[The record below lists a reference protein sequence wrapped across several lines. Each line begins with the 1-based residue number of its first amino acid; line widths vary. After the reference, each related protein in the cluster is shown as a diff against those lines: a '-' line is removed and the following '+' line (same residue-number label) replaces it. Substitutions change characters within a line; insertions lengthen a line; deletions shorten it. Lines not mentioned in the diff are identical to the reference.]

1 MGFLPSRRYQ
11 HHRDDARSNRYNAST
26 MYNTI
31 KWGMIDQLRSPPPY
45 FADVIHLHFKLRG
58 NHIIAK
64 VKEWVPF
71 IAKWRGGSVETVNS
85 MIRELEELINKL

>member
-1 MGFLPSRRYQ
+1 
-11 HHRDDARSNRYNAST
+11 

-45 FADVIHLHFKLRG
+45 FADVIRSHFKLRG

-64 VKEWVPF
+64 VKEWKDF
-71 IAKWRGGSVETVNS
+71 IVKWRGGSVEGTNS
-85 MIRELEELINKL
+85 MTHELEELISKL